1 MLQITCMVLGPVET
15 NVYLVVNEETKESF
29 VVDPAD
35 HADVIEEQIEST
47 GATPTAILLTH
58 GHYDHIGAA
67 AALRERYKIPVMVM
81 KAEEELLE
89 CPQLNLSAGHG
100 LDTGLKAD
108 RLLNDGEEI
117 APAGVSIKVL
127 HTPGH
132 TGGGACYYLKE
143 QGVLFAGDTLFKM
156 SVGRTDFPTG
166 DMNTLL
172 ESIREK
178 LFVLPDETKVLPGH
192 GPDTTI
198 GFEKVHNFFLR
209 S

>member
-35 HADVIEEQIEST
+35 HTDVIEEQIEST

-89 CPQLNLSAGHG
+89 KPQLNLSARHG
-100 LDTGLKAD
+100 FDTGLKAD

-132 TGGGACYYLKE
+132 TGGGVCYYLKE

-192 GPDTTI
+192 GPDTSI